1 MEVNFVVKLIRTFDV
16 IRECLELKEE
26 VEKEIERVEE
36 IEKEFYLDILNLV
49 RYEFKWIK
57 KMRLVFNLI
66 SIIKNELSIELISD
80 AFTWFVLPSSPNM
93 SFDQLIQYDLNQLP
107 PIPTP

>member
-1 MEVNFVVKLIRTFDV
+1 MMEVNLVVKLIRTFDV

-49 RYEFKWIK
+49 RYEFK
-57 KMRLVFNLI
+57 
-66 SIIKNELSIELISD
+66 
-80 AFTWFVLPSSPNM
+80 
-93 SFDQLIQYDLNQLP
+93 
-107 PIPTP
+107 